1 MTKKTERG
9 ANKATSQSNDNKS
22 KRITQEDIV
31 LNHLRK
37 YGTITSFD
45 AFEKYRITRLA
56 VSIHSLRKKGYNI
69 DTYNVLSSNGRRYGL
84 YELKE
89 GIA

>member
-1 MTKKTERG
+1 MPKKEERG
-9 ANKATSQSNDNKS
+9 AVATSQNNDSKS
-22 KRITQEDIV
+22 KRVTQEDIV
-31 LNHLRK
+31 LNHLRR
-37 YGTITSFD
+37 YGTITSLD

-56 VSIHSLRKKGYNI
+56 VSIHSLRKKGYTI